1 MLENSSA
8 IGINCIEEKDIAL
21 NIGLEILRL
30 KENRNSRYLFDYLN

>member
-8 IGINCIEEKDIAL
+8 IRINCIEEQDIAL

-30 KENRNSRYLFDYLN
+30 KETGNTRNLFDYLN